1 MGLDEIL
8 EAAERVGT
16 CDQERQD
23 AFRREFSAYESG
35 NTATFEATREA
46 LAAER
51 AALETLDEE
60 LRSEESNI
68 ETLVADTEFLT
79 TEQAV
84 RHREATVEKLREH
97 NTQLREFHD
106 AMTAALDAVDENL
119 DTLEREG
126 PEAVDADPER
136 HFERAHDALEAHND
150 AVEGLSTNM
159 TILNAYLL

>member
-1 MGLDEIL
+1 MGLAEIL
-8 EAAERVGT
+8 EAAERVGAR
-16 CDQERQD
+16 DQERQD

-35 NTATFEATREA
+35 NTATFEATRES

-51 AALETLDEE
+51 AALDTLDEE

-68 ETLVADTEFLT
+68 ETLVADSEFLT

-84 RHREATVEKLREH
+84 RHREATVEKLRDH
-97 NTQLREFHD
+97 NAQLRVFHD
-106 AMTAALDAVDENL
+106 GMTAALDAVEENL

-136 HFERAHDALEAHND
+136 HFERAHDALGAHND